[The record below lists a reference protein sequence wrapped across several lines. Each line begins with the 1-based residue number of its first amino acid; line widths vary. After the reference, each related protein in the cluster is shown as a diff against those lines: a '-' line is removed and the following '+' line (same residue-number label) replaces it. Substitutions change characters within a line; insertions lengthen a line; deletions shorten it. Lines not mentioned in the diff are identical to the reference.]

1 MQSPSAF
8 SGSCKTQILLDLP
21 RDLNIN
27 LVLISHCFKVS
38 EVLQRKKSMAIK
50 LKSSFNFQVVSV
62 IRGAKLNV
70 PVTELVVGDIIE
82 LKVGDTVP
90 ADLRV
95 IGADK
100 CKVSNL

>member
-1 MQSPSAF
+1 M
-8 SGSCKTQILLDLP
+8 
-21 RDLNIN
+21 
-27 LVLISHCFKVS
+27 
-38 EVLQRKKSMAIK
+38 
-50 LKSSFNFQVVSV
+50 

-82 LKVGDTVP
+82 LKAGDTVP

-100 CKVSNL
+100 CKVSRLRKPLVGD

>member
-1 MQSPSAF
+1 M
-8 SGSCKTQILLDLP
+8 
-21 RDLNIN
+21 
-27 LVLISHCFKVS
+27 
-38 EVLQRKKSMAIK
+38 
-50 LKSSFNFQVVSV
+50 

-82 LKVGDTVP
+82 LKAGDTVP

-100 CKVSNL
+100 CKVSR